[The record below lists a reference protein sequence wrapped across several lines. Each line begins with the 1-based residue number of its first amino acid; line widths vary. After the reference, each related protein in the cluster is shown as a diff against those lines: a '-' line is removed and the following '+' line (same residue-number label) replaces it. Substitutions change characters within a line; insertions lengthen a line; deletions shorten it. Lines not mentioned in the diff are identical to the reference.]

1 MNLDSALALDGE
13 LTAPYANAQRE
24 RLLNWVE
31 QAAPRGGQHLQLD
44 LAAIAEMDTAGA
56 QLLLALAKEL
66 RGRGA
71 ELAIVNPSHAVAGV
85 LATYRLHAALRLAQ
99 TQGAQA

>member
-1 MNLDSALALDGE
+1 MSSQSALALDGE
-13 LTAPYANAQRE
+13 LTAPNANAQRE

-31 QAAPRGGQHLQLD
+31 QAAPADGVRLQLD

-56 QLLLALAKEL
+56 QLLMALAKEL

-71 ELAIVNPSHAVAGV
+71 ELAIVNPSHAVTGV
-85 LATYRLHAALRLAQ
+85 LATYRLLPALGLAH
-99 TQGAQA
+99 TQEAQA